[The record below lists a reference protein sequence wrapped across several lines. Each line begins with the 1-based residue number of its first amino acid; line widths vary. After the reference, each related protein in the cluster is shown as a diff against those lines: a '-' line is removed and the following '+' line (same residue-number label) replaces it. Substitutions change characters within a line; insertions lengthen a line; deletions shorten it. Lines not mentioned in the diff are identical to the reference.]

1 MSIAAPQDP
10 VIVERTRDAWQRYAD
25 ELRDLSGAEYEAAE
39 REAWDRLQEE
49 LADAHAEAAA
59 RRLARADAPFASA
72 ARSGRVRSAVPD
84 APHGGGA
91 MQIPRRTTL
100 AIALTGALAL
110 GATGCGTTK
119 HENVLRPPAP
129 ILLNAAIT
137 PERISVSPRA
147 IGAGPITL
155 VFTNLTGSS
164 QQVTFESAGAP
175 GSDATAGDPPA
186 DGADQ
191 PERHGAAEGDRR
203 PRPLPRPRQQR
214 LRRAHDA
221 RGRTARARRRRTT

>member
-1 MSIAAPQDP
+1 
-10 VIVERTRDAWQRYAD
+10 
-25 ELRDLSGAEYEAAE
+25 
-39 REAWDRLQEE
+39 
-49 LADAHAEAAA
+49 
-59 RRLARADAPFASA
+59 
-72 ARSGRVRSAVPD
+72 
-84 APHGGGA
+84 

-110 GATGCGTTK
+110 GALGCGTTK

-129 ILLNAAIT
+129 ILLSAAIT

-175 GSDATAGDPPA
+175 GSAS
-186 DGADQ
+186 Q
-191 PERHGAAEGDRR
+191 PGI
-203 PRPLPRPRQQR
+203 RQQTGPINPNDTAQLKATVGR
-214 LRRAHDA
+214 GLYRVRVGGDA
-221 RGRTARARRRRTT
+221 VAPATLAVGRQRPSSQNDLMLP